1 MEDDGRVPKKQGM
14 TGWIMA
20 EKQGKRD
27 WRMVG
32 RSDEKVWN
40 LNFLLKNT
48 NNFVFFFVVKR
59 KSIIFAASKHSRL
72 SLMTFLNGQDKATI
86 RDFFFKSI
94 FKVNMLE
101 NGSQ

>member
-32 RSDEKVWN
+32 RSDEKVRN
-40 LNFLLKNT
+40 LNFLLK
-48 NNFVFFFVVKR
+48 KY
-59 KSIIFAASKHSRL
+59 K
-72 SLMTFLNGQDKATI
+72 
-86 RDFFFKSI
+86 
-94 FKVNMLE
+94 
-101 NGSQ
+101 